1 MDHQIATLILAGGR
15 SSRMGQDKAELK
27 LGGRS
32 VLENILETVL
42 QVSGHVVVMRAP
54 NQQMLSISSHLVKKM
69 KIGFDQIEGE
79 GPLQGIADSLIHIP
93 EEAEKIFVLTCD
105 LPFLSTH
112 WLHALNDSL
121 TEEWDVVCTHAEN
134 ITNALLAIYRPQ
146 VLEKA
151 PELLLEGKRRP
162 LELLSGWRIKKL
174 CPEHDLPL
182 EIKDM
187 NTPSE
192 YEKAQLHFKENHD

>member
-42 QVSGHVVVMRAP
+42 RVSGHVVVMRAP
-54 NQQMLSISSHLVKKM
+54 NQQTLSISSHLVKKM

-93 EEAEKIFVLTCD
+93 EKAERIFVLT
-105 LPFLSTH
+105 
-112 WLHALNDSL
+112 
-121 TEEWDVVCTHAEN
+121 
-134 ITNALLAIYRPQ
+134 
-146 VLEKA
+146 
-151 PELLLEGKRRP
+151 
-162 LELLSGWRIKKL
+162 
-174 CPEHDLPL
+174 
-182 EIKDM
+182 
-187 NTPSE
+187 
-192 YEKAQLHFKENHD
+192 